1 MKPINKLLLL
11 VSAVLALTLS
21 VPAAA
26 GDSDSSIKPVIPKAL
41 SGTKCVDDPE
51 VMVRTHMDKLKHQRD
66 LTLREGIRTKQFSLK
81 ECINCHVP
89 AGQEAAVQP
98 GEETAA
104 SGKSSEGHFC
114 MNCHAFAGVK
124 IDCFECH
131 NTRPEKPAMFHPI
144 VTPGMEATKDVHQ
157 PDSATM
163 LNELAGSNEKTGAA
177 Q

>member
-1 MKPINKLLLL
+1 MKRINKLLLL

-26 GDSDSSIKPVIPKAL
+26 GDSGSSIKPNVPKAVK
-41 SGTKCVDDPE
+41 GEQCVEDTA
-51 VMVRTHMDKLKHQRD
+51 VMRREHMDMLKHQRD
-66 LTLREGIRTKQFSLK
+66 KTMRQGIRTKQHSLK

-89 AGQEAAVQP
+89 AEDAPQAAKA
-98 GEETAA
+98 E
-104 SGKSSEGHFC
+104 EGHFC

-131 NTRPEKPAMFHPI
+131 ATTPEKPAMFHPL

>member
-1 MKPINKLLLL
+1 MKRINKLLLL

-21 VPAAA
+21 VPATA
-26 GDSDSSIKPVIPKAL
+26 GDSGSAIKPNVPKAVK
-41 SGTKCVDDPE
+41 GDKCVDDTE
-51 VMVRTHMDKLKHQRD
+51 VMRRTHMDKLKHHRD
-66 LTLREGIRTKQFSLK
+66 EALREGIRTKQFSLK

-89 AGQEAAVQP
+89 AEE
-98 GEETAA
+98 EETKAA
-104 SGKSSEGHFC
+104 GKGKEDHFC

-163 LNELAGSNEKTGAA
+163 LNGLAGSNETTGAA

>member
-21 VPAAA
+21 VPAVA
-26 GDSDSSIKPVIPKAL
+26 GESDSSIKPNVPKAL
-41 SGTKCVDDPE
+41 KALPGTKCVDDPE
-51 VMVRTHMDKLKHQRD
+51 VMRRTHMDKLKHHRD
-66 LTLREGIRTKQFSLK
+66 EVLHEGIRTKK
-81 ECINCHVP
+81 YNIEECINCHVP
-89 AGQEAAVQP
+89 AQEEAK
-98 GEETAA
+98 A
-104 SGKSSEGHFC
+104 SPSGNKDHFC

-131 NTRPEKPAMFHPI
+131 ASRPEKPAMFHPI

-163 LNELAGSNEKTGAA
+163 LNGLAGSNEKTGAA

>member
-26 GDSDSSIKPVIPKAL
+26 GDSGSAIKPNVPKAVK
-41 SGTKCVDDPE
+41 GDKCVEDTS
-51 VMVRTHMDKLKHQRD
+51 VMRREHMDMLKHQRD
-66 LTLREGIRTKQFSLK
+66 KTMREGIRTKKYSLK

-89 AGQEAAVQP
+89 AE
-98 GEETAA
+98 EETAA
-104 SGKSSEGHFC
+104 GKSSESKGHFC

-163 LNELAGSNEKTGAA
+163 LNGLAGSNETTGTA